1 MQVSENIYENN
12 HRSTIFILYIL
23 IYFNDSLRG
32 CADPVWLGM
41 PAVLSQKTSEA
52 GKFPYV

>member
-1 MQVSENIYENN
+1 MQVPENIYENN
-12 HRSTIFILYIL
+12 HRSTTFILYIL